1 MTIKNNIKKVLCL
14 AVLSTAPMAYAEIIT
29 SIPPIDDLV
38 RPIVGD
44 VVRVKQLKYEGQS
57 PHDAALRP
65 SQMRALNEAKVIFYV
80 DDAFETFLPKAFAA
94 SAQSIERVALAS
106 IAQIEHLP
114 RRKQAIWIDLKDA
127 HDGHDEHEAHD
138 GHNDHEGHDGHDE
151 RDEHEAHEG
160 HDEHEGHAEHESNVD
175 LHLWLNPQNQLLFV
189 KAITNKLSAL
199 YPQHQSHFV
208 ENAKKL
214 SDRIRRVEAL
224 NQERLKSIKDQPFL
238 VSHDA
243 LQYFEHYYG
252 LNGVG
257 ALSLHDDI
265 PLSAK
270 KLIQVMK
277 VVETQNI
284 GCLIQIGRS
293 SESFSKMLRSEHP
306 QMKQVTVDVLAF
318 SKTGGHLTLLDYI
331 GSKFVQCLSE

>member
-1 MTIKNNIKKVLCL
+1 MVLCL
-14 AVLSTAPMAYAEIIT
+14 AVLSTAPLAYAEIIA

-44 VVRVKQLKYEGQS
+44 VVHVKQLKYEGHS

-114 RRKQAIWIDLKDA
+114 RRKQAIWIDLEDA
-127 HDGHDEHEAHD
+127 HDGHDEHEVHD
-138 GHNDHEGHDGHDE
+138 GHNDHEGHDEH
-151 RDEHEAHEG
+151 DEHEGHEG
-160 HDEHEGHAEHESNVD
+160 HDEHDGHDGHESNVD

-189 KAITNKLSAL
+189 KVITDKLSAL

-214 SDRIRRVEAL
+214 SDRIRQVEAL

-243 LQYFEHYYG
+243 LQYFEHYYD

-293 SESFSKMLRSEHP
+293 SESFSKMLQSEHP

-318 SKTGGHLTLLDYI
+318 SKTGGHLTLLDYV

>member
-1 MTIKNNIKKVLCL
+1 MVESSESV
-14 AVLSTAPMAYAEIIT
+14 AFV
-29 SIPPIDDLV
+29 
-38 RPIVGD
+38 
-44 VVRVKQLKYEGQS
+44 
-57 PHDAALRP
+57 
-65 SQMRALNEAKVIFYV
+65 KVIT
-80 DDAFETFLPKAFAA
+80 D
-94 SAQSIERVALAS
+94 
-106 IAQIEHLP
+106 
-114 RRKQAIWIDLKDA
+114 
-127 HDGHDEHEAHD
+127 
-138 GHNDHEGHDGHDE
+138 
-151 RDEHEAHEG
+151 
-160 HDEHEGHAEHESNVD
+160 
-175 LHLWLNPQNQLLFV
+175 
-189 KAITNKLSAL
+189 KLSVL
-199 YPQHQSHFV
+199 YPQHQSQFV
-208 ENAKKL
+208 ENAKNL

-293 SESFSKMLRSEHP
+293 SESFSKMLQSEHP

-318 SKTGGHLTLLDYI
+318 SKTGGHLTLLDYV